1 MDPKIDTG
9 RERQWV
15 QFRQTS
21 IGPSDRHL
29 KKRNVGHQFRK
40 TPIEP
45 ADRHWQKRD
54 SGFSS
59 DRYQSAP
66 QTDT

>member
-1 MDPKIDTG
+1 MNPQTDTG

-29 KKRNVGHQFRK
+29 KKRNVGQERNS
-40 TPIEP
+40 E
-45 ADRHWQKRD
+45 
-54 SGFSS
+54 FSS
-59 DRYQSAP
+59 VRHP
-66 QTDT
+66 LITQTDT